1 MKLIKLLVTCFLFLA
16 LFGCISPKS
25 YVDPLSQKYTYE
37 DVKRR
42 SDPLKLKLT
51 VEFQRHGEVYPKAES
66 ILRDSAERI
75 LRATS
80 FIIPSEEGAVGDIK
94 IIVNN
99 TGDRGAAAA
108 KGFGTGLTF
117 GLIGNTVQDN
127 YDLTMIIT
135 IKGKTITK
143 SDIHNSIFTAIGNTS
158 VPSGVQTSTVS
169 VAFSKVLE
177 QMILQGLKE
186 LQNTKELSSEDGINT
201 MTNILFSWIK
211 HRLTL
216 VKYEY

>member
-1 MKLIKLLVTCFLFLA
+1 
-16 LFGCISPKS
+16 
-25 YVDPLSQKYTYE
+25 
-37 DVKRR
+37 
-42 SDPLKLKLT
+42 
-51 VEFQRHGEVYPKAES
+51 
-66 ILRDSAERI
+66 
-75 LRATS
+75 
-80 FIIPSEEGAVGDIK
+80 
-94 IIVNN
+94 
-99 TGDRGAAAA
+99 
-108 KGFGTGLTF
+108 
-117 GLIGNTVQDN
+117 
-127 YDLTMIIT
+127 MIIA